1 MGFPSARSPSSFTF
15 PPSPSPNCGATGKGI
30 TRLRVLF
37 DKNVPYG
44 AREFL
49 SQHQVETV
57 DDRGWARITN
67 GELLQAAEEAGFE
80 VVGTA
85 AQNIVYQQSL
95 EGRKLALVVL
105 GSNIWP
111 IVRNYEAAIREHIDV
126 AVRGSYAFIE
136 MAVPP

>member
-1 MGFPSARSPSSFTF
+1 M
-15 PPSPSPNCGATGKGI
+15 
-30 TRLRVLF
+30 RVLF

-67 GELLQAAEEAGFE
+67 GELLQPAEEAGFE
-80 VVGTA
+80 VVVTA
-85 AQNIVYQQSL
+85 DQNIVYQQSL

-126 AVRGSYAFIE
+126 AVPGSYAFIE